1 MNHQPNIILPATEF
15 KGKFNGRS
23 MATATPWIGL
33 NVKSNATKSVSEIF
47 LKDTEIGADARGFFS
62 IFISAS
68 KNSDLKQKNMYESK
82 NKNENK
88 TKNKNENKIEK

>member
-1 MNHQPNIILPATEF
+1 
-15 KGKFNGRS
+15 

-68 KNSDLKQKNMYESK
+68 KNSDLKQKNMYEHYPVTGQVQQISDADASK
-82 NKNENK
+82 KMNHISSQWEDK
-88 TKNKNENKIEK
+88 